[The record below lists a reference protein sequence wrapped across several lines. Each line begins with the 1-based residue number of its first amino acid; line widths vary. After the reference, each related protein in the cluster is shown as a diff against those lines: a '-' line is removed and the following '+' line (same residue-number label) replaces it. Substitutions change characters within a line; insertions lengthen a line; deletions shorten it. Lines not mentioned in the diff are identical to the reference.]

1 MAITINT
8 RQDVSF
14 LFSSFGTSTSS
25 ASTSNFLSDY
35 AAIKNGSY
43 AKLMKAYYG
52 EGRGNNEAVNS
63 IARKNTSSITSEEA
77 KELNKVQSATDA
89 LKESADVLLQ
99 KGKKS
104 VFDGD
109 DKEAVYKAVNDF
121 VTDYNS
127 VINAVNEVDND
138 TVENRTINM
147 MKGTL
152 SNSKLLSQVGI
163 TLNEDSTLSLDKET
177 FEKAN
182 MSTVK
187 SLFNN
192 AGSYGYS
199 VSAQSSLI
207 NFAADHALSK
217 TNTYTM
223 NGTYNSAFNNGN
235 LFNTYF

>member
-1 MAITINT
+1 MAITINM
-8 RQDVSF
+8 RQDVSY
-14 LFSSFGTSTSS
+14 LFSGLGKGTSA

-52 EGRGNNEAVNS
+52 ESRGNNEAVSS
-63 IARKNTSSITSEEA
+63 IARKSTSSISSEDA

-89 LKESADVLLQ
+89 LKESADALLE

-104 VFDGD
+104 VFDSD
-109 DKEAVYKAVNDF
+109 NKEAVYKAVNDF

-138 TVENRTINM
+138 TVENRTLNM
-147 MKGTL
+147 MRGTL

-192 AGSYGYS
+192 TGSYGYS

-217 TNTYTM
+217 TNTYNV
-223 NGTYNSAFNNGN
+223 NGAYNSAFNNGN